1 MVIGQQA
8 FGPQLEFFPA
18 SQSKKGKHELVPV
31 PLSVMFAESATTED
45 GKLVGVKHLEGA
57 LDMESS
63 VDDINKL
70 FALLSLEIESSPIR

>member
-1 MVIGQQA
+1 MGNRYSDPNCS
-8 FGPQLEFFPA
+8 FTA
-18 SQSKKGKHELVPV
+18 SQSKIGEHELVPV
-31 PLSVMFAESATTED
+31 PLSVIFAESGTTGEE
-45 GKLVGVKHLEGA
+45 KLVGVKHLEGA